1 MLTTILIVVVTLL
14 LSAFFSGS
22 EIAYLTANRL
32 NIEVYK
38 NKGDNKARIL
48 TDLYSDPKRFLSTML
63 VGNNVVLVV
72 YSMFFSAIVTPFFNE
87 FLPLQSWATAVLTT
101 FVLTLVLLVFGEYLP
116 KTIFR
121 IYANDIVYK
130 FSPLLS
136 FFKKT
141 LSIPAII
148 LTKISNRIIRMF
160 FGPTEIEENYSIT
173 PLDLEHFIHQH
184 SHEDEM
190 VDREI
195 LTNALNLNQVKIQDC
210 MIPRNEIVFVDK
222 NDDLVQVKNIFQESK
237 HSRLIV
243 IDDDIENVVGYIH
256 HQTLFKN
263 ITSIKRHIREIEF
276 FPEVMN
282 IQDLLHHFI
291 KSRTNIS
298 IVVDEYGS
306 VAGII
311 TLEDILEEIF
321 GEIEDE
327 YDVEDYTEKVI
338 SEKEFIFS
346 GRLELDYLN
355 DKYENLHLPDEE
367 YNTLSGYIVMTHG
380 SIPEE
385 GEEIFLDNFKFII
398 LSKSETKI
406 NEVKVILLEE
416 SHSNTLGEPSN

>member
-1 MLTTILIVVVTLL
+1 MLSTIIIVLIALL

-22 EIAYLTANRL
+22 EIAYLSANRL

-38 NKGDNKARIL
+38 NKGNKKSTIL
-48 TDLYSDPKRFLSTML
+48 TDLYADPKRFLSTML
-63 VGNNVVLVV
+63 VGNNIILVI
-72 YSMFFSAIVTPFFNE
+72 YTIFFSAVITPFFENI
-87 FLPLQSWATAVLTT
+87 LPQHGWITSLITTLILTI
-101 FVLTLVLLVFGEYLP
+101 VLLIFGEYIP

-121 IYANDIVYK
+121 IYSNDIIYK
-130 FSPLLS
+130 FASVLS
-136 FFKKT
+136 FFKWI
-141 LSIPAII
+141 LSVPANL
-148 LTKISNRIIRMF
+148 LTWISNKLIKLF
-160 FGPTEIEENYSIT
+160 FGHNEIEENYSIT
-173 PLDLEHFIHQH
+173 PLDLEHFIQQH
-184 SHEDEM
+184 SHDEEN
-190 VDREI
+190 VDKEI
-195 LTNALNLNQVKIQDC
+195 LTNALNLNQVKIEDY

-222 NDDLVQVKNIFQESK
+222 NDDLDQVKKIFEESK

-243 IDDDIENVVGYIH
+243 IDGDIENVVGYIH
-256 HQTLFKN
+256 HQILFKN
-263 ITSIKRHIREIEF
+263 ITSIKRHILDIEF

-282 IQDLLHHFI
+282 IQELLHHFI
-291 KSRTNIS
+291 KSRSNIA

-327 YDVEDYTEKVI
+327 YDNEDYTEKVI
-338 SEKEFIFS
+338 SENEYVFS

-355 DKYENLHLPDEE
+355 DKYHNLSLPDDE

-385 GEEIFLDNFKFII
+385 GEEILLDKYKFII

-406 NEVKVILLEE
+406 EEVKVVVLDENELENKHQE
-416 SHSNTLGEPSN
+416 